1 MVFNG
6 VMLILGFL
14 LRERAKRMKPSSP
27 MVSSDRIR
35 SRRHKL
41 RHEIICEHLET
52 LFFFL
57 NCMGDKAVA
66 QVSQTDCGVYRLGK
80 STGYSLEQVVLSGPA
95 LALELDKMTLGGPF
109 QPQPF
114 YEKHPPPLTV
124 LLIALFGPSS
134 SQLSCTG
141 ETRTGC
147 STPVTALPILSG
159 G

>member
-6 VMLILGFL
+6 VILILGFN

-27 MVSSDRIR
+27 VVSSDRIR

-41 RHEIICEHLET
+41 KHRRLSLNIWKH
-52 LFFFL
+52 FFFF

-66 QVSQTDCGVYRLGK
+66 QVSKTDCGVYLLGK
-80 STGYSLEQVVLSGPA
+80 STGHSLEQFFLSGPA

-109 QPQPF
+109 QPPLS
-114 YEKHPPPLTV
+114 EKDPPLLTV
-124 LLIALFGPSS
+124 LLIAVFGPSS

-141 ETRTGC
+141 ETRTGH
-147 STPVTALPILSG
+147 STPVTALPVLSG